1 MEDIKIKP
9 ALNGWIVEVGCKK
22 VVFNS
27 LGEMIDEIK
36 AYIADPEEAEKH
48 YMDNAVNEDKTNS
61 WALSIEGD
69 TVLIEYL

>member
-1 MEDIKIKP
+1 MKDIKIKP

-27 LGEMIDEIK
+27 LREMIDEIK

-48 YMDNAVNEDKTNS
+48 YMDNAVNEDKTNN
-61 WALSIEGD
+61 WPLSIVDGK
-69 TVLIEYL
+69 VLNEYL